1 MKRDIYDTRKEM
13 QQEQL
18 KSMNELLAAAR
29 KNPFYKKRL
38 TDEMLSSEFEHVH
51 QISDV
56 FPCLT
61 KDEIAAD
68 HKEFP
73 PFGTNLSLP
82 IEEYNHFSQTSGT
95 TATPIRWLD
104 DPEGWQWMV
113 DNWITVMEQAR
124 LSKSDRIMFAF
135 SFGPFLGFWTA
146 YDAAQQMGLL
156 VIPAGSLTTIARL
169 HAIVDNDINVLCC
182 TPTYALR
189 LGEIAK
195 EEKFDLSNSPVKK
208 ILLAGEPGGS
218 IPTTRSRIEKVWPG
232 AELFDHHGMTEVG
245 PISYQC
251 PDQPGSLH
259 VISSSYYA
267 EVIDPESGSKVQ
279 PGFIGELVLTTL
291 GRFGSPAIRYRT
303 GDYVMRGDRGKC
315 TCGTYDLKLEGG
327 VLGRIDN
334 MFFVRG
340 VNLYPAAIE
349 EIIRKYSEVVEYRVE
364 FKSRR
369 SMTEMAIKI
378 ECDVDTAK
386 PQKIAK
392 ALQMDIRN
400 TFDLRIPVVLVGH
413 NELPRFEATAKRWV
427 KL

>member
-1 MKRDIYDTRKEM
+1 MKRDTYDTRADM

-18 KSMNELLAAAR
+18 VKMNQLLEAVQN
-29 KNPFYKKRL
+29 NPFYKKRL
-38 TDEMLSSEFEHVH
+38 AAGVESFQCVKELSSA
-51 QISDV
+51 

-68 HKEFP
+68 YKLHP
-73 PFGTNLSLP
+73 PFGSNLTRP

-113 DNWITVMEQAR
+113 DNWKSALEQADI
-124 LSKSDRIMFAF
+124 SKSDRVLFAF
-135 SFGPFLGFWTA
+135 SFGPFLGFWTGH
-146 YDAAQQMGLL
+146 DAAKQMGLL

-169 HAIVDNDINVLCC
+169 HAIVDNDINILCC

-189 LGEIAK
+189 MGEIAK
-195 EEKFDLSNSPVKK
+195 EEKFDLSHAPIKK

-218 IPTTRSRIEKVWPG
+218 IPATRKRIEKVWPG
-232 AELFDHHGMTEVG
+232 AKLYDHYGMTEVG
-245 PISYQC
+245 QISYQC
-251 PDQPGSLH
+251 PDNPCSLH
-259 VISSSYYA
+259 VLSSSYYA
-267 EVIDPESGSKVQ
+267 EIIEPETGSKIQ

-291 GRFGSPAIRYRT
+291 GRYASPAIRYRT
-303 GDYVMRGDRGKC
+303 GDYVMRGERGKC
-315 TCGTYDLKLEGG
+315 SCGTFDLKLEGG
-327 VLGRIDN
+327 ILGRIDN

-340 VNLYPAAIE
+340 VNVYPAAIE
-349 EIIRKYSEVVEYRVE
+349 EIIRKYNAVIEYRVE

-378 ECDVDTAK
+378 ECDTDTEK

-400 TFDLRIPVVLVGH
+400 AFNLRIPVTLVGH
-413 NELPRFEATAKRWV
+413 NELPRFEAQAKRWI